1 MEDPRLEWKSMQ
13 EEMLRE
19 YVTSAEDQLEA
30 KKEIY
35 DIKQQRL
42 LLAQD
47 EYNHLNALAA
57 SRTSLC
63 SSASSCS
70 TKFDPDLLRA
80 DLVLAK
86 ERVYRLRKEMARIQ
100 TEMTYTQK
108 GVETLHGVE
117 QKLSIHQNGCY
128 NITEAQAII
137 EEVRKIQKSL
147 LLGEK
152 EKKELMH
159 SLAQVKEDLTRLQLR
174 QESPDAST
182 FNLHDR
188 VSAASQTD
196 MCPDSFPI
204 GAREM
209 AKLRMK
215 YDEWRKKVKDI
226 QEKLANLE
234 ERIRP
239 GELESDQDRLLL
251 FQEKKQLLLE
261 YRSIS
266 PKSRSEE
273 EMIKIKQLCKKLESD
288 LNNAYE
294 ESNQC
299 IASRLKLHEEKQQ
312 LLQEL
317 LDALREVTHLENQL
331 KSVSA
336 STLSISSGSSMGSL
350 STASSKGSLSG
361 ISFTD
366 IYGDPL
372 MTEPRVD
379 MVDIT
384 RKIQRFLPPSAS
396 DMSLSSR
403 SSLSNETPPASP
415 LKIEPMYENAQE
427 ALAALYEAG
436 PSTSQGVRLEDHLQE
451 LKIKPLSPIYE
462 KPSLLD
468 IPQSAL
474 SRSSSASNT
483 HSVSVSAAVSDES
496 VAGDSGVFEASRA
509 SVQFKESAQIQ
520 ITLKYLTEEGALLI
534 TLERARNLTALG
546 LPVGCQSYIKA
557 MLLPATSGNPV
568 ILRTK
573 TFNEFVKP
581 VLSSSVQVPISLNKV
596 YTKSLQIKIMILLS
610 QKEDWVVS

>member
-1 MEDPRLEWKSMQ
+1 MEDPRLEWREMQ
-13 EEMLRE
+13 EQMLRE
-19 YVTSAEDQLEA
+19 YVSSAEEQLEA
-30 KKEIY
+30 KKEMY

-47 EYNHLNALAA
+47 EYNHLNALAT

-80 DLVLAK
+80 DLALAK
-86 ERVYRLRKEMARIQ
+86 ERVNRLRKEMARIQ
-100 TEMTYTQK
+100 NEMSYTQK
-108 GVETLHGVE
+108 GVETLHSVE
-117 QKLSIHQNGCY
+117 QKLNNHQNGCY
-128 NITEAQAII
+128 SINEAQAII
-137 EEVRKIQKSL
+137 EEVKKIQKSL

-182 FNLHDR
+182 FNLADR

-196 MCPDSFPI
+196 ICLDAFPI

-215 YDEWRKKVKDI
+215 YDEYRKKVKHI
-226 QEKLANLE
+226 QEKLAALE

-251 FQEKKQLLLE
+251 FQEKKQLLME

-266 PKSRSEE
+266 PRSRTEE
-273 EMIKIKQLCKKLESD
+273 EMSKIRELCKKLESD

-299 IASRLKLHEEKQQ
+299 IANRLKLHEEKQM

-336 STLSISSGSSMGSL
+336 STLSISSSGSSLGSL

-361 ISFTD
+361 ISFT
-366 IYGDPL
+366 G
-372 MTEPRVD
+372 
-379 MVDIT
+379 
-384 RKIQRFLPPSAS
+384 
-396 DMSLSSR
+396 
-403 SSLSNETPPASP
+403 
-415 LKIEPMYENAQE
+415 
-427 ALAALYEAG
+427 
-436 PSTSQGVRLEDHLQE
+436 
-451 LKIKPLSPIYE
+451 
-462 KPSLLD
+462 
-468 IPQSAL
+468 
-474 SRSSSASNT
+474 
-483 HSVSVSAAVSDES
+483 
-496 VAGDSGVFEASRA
+496 
-509 SVQFKESAQIQ
+509 
-520 ITLKYLTEEGALLI
+520 
-534 TLERARNLTALG
+534 
-546 LPVGCQSYIKA
+546 KA
-557 MLLPATSGNPV
+557 
-568 ILRTK
+568 K
-573 TFNEFVKP
+573 TF
-581 VLSSSVQVPISLNKV
+581 
-596 YTKSLQIKIMILLS
+596 YKIIYLFY
-610 QKEDWVVS
+610 

>member
-1 MEDPRLEWKSMQ
+1 MQ

-19 YVTSAEDQLEA
+19 YMSSAEEQLEA

-47 EYNHLNALAA
+47 EYNHLNALAT

-86 ERVYRLRKEMARIQ
+86 ERVHRLRTEMDRIQ
-100 TEMTYTQK
+100 NEMTYTQK
-108 GVETLHGVE
+108 GVETLHNVE
-117 QKLSIHQNGCY
+117 QKLSNHQNGCY
-128 NITEAQAII
+128 SVVEAQAIM
-137 EEVRKIQKSL
+137 EEVKKIQKSL
-147 LLGEK
+147 LLGER

-196 MCPDSFPI
+196 ICLDFPI

-215 YDEWRKKVKDI
+215 YDEYRKKVKDI
-226 QEKLANLE
+226 QEKLASLE
-234 ERIRP
+234 ERIKP
-239 GELESDQDRLLL
+239 GELSTDQDRLLL

-266 PKSRSEE
+266 PRSRSED
-273 EMIKIKQLCKKLESD
+273 EMVKIKQLCKKLESD

-299 IASRLKLHEEKQQ
+299 IASRLKLHEEKQM

-336 STLSISSGSSMGSL
+336 STLSISSSGSSLGSL

-361 ISFTD
+361 ISFTGKL
-366 IYGDPL
+366 IY
-372 MTEPRVD
+372 
-379 MVDIT
+379 
-384 RKIQRFLPPSAS
+384 F
-396 DMSLSSR
+396 
-403 SSLSNETPPASP
+403 
-415 LKIEPMYENAQE
+415 
-427 ALAALYEAG
+427 
-436 PSTSQGVRLEDHLQE
+436 
-451 LKIKPLSPIYE
+451 
-462 KPSLLD
+462 
-468 IPQSAL
+468 
-474 SRSSSASNT
+474 
-483 HSVSVSAAVSDES
+483 
-496 VAGDSGVFEASRA
+496 
-509 SVQFKESAQIQ
+509 
-520 ITLKYLTEEGALLI
+520 
-534 TLERARNLTALG
+534 
-546 LPVGCQSYIKA
+546 
-557 MLLPATSGNPV
+557 
-568 ILRTK
+568 
-573 TFNEFVKP
+573 
-581 VLSSSVQVPISLNKV
+581 
-596 YTKSLQIKIMILLS
+596 
-610 QKEDWVVS
+610 